1 MRRTLLLLA
10 LVALSSSLVLAQSKG
25 GNVRAAI
32 EAANKQFI
40 TALNRG
46 DAAAVAAM
54 YTADARLLPPNS
66 PMGEGRQAI
75 QQFWQGAI
83 GAGAKMVSLETLH
96 VESQGSLAYEVGR
109 YTLTSPTAGGG
120 TTTDTGK
127 YVVVWE
133 REGSKWKL
141 ASDIWNSDAPAQ
153 GQ

>member
-133 REGSKWKL
+133 REGGKWKL

>member
-40 TALNRG
+40 AAFNRG

-75 QQFWQGAI
+75 QQFWQGAYR
-83 GAGAKMVSLETLH
+83 AGVKMVSLETLH

-120 TTTDTGK
+120 
-127 YVVVWE
+127 
-133 REGSKWKL
+133 
-141 ASDIWNSDAPAQ
+141 
-153 GQ
+153 